1 MKSAELK
8 VQERTVGN
16 RSETRRLRRVG
27 MVPAIVYGPDS
38 GNIGCSFDER
48 DLKRAFKGHF
58 NLNTI
63 LTLQSDSKTLGGR
76 RVIVKSVERDPVK
89 WTMDHVDLYEISD
102 KRPITIKVPLEYK
115 GIPVGVKLGGGI
127 LQIVRRE
134 ISIEA
139 LPTNIPEKIE
149 VDISGLE
156 LNTSLHLSDV
166 TFAAGLRV
174 VDALTSTLASV
185 AEPEK
190 EEVVAAVAATAE
202 GAAAAT
208 ATATGTGAA
217 AATAAGTGAAAK
229 PDAPAKK

>member
-8 VQERTVGN
+8 VQERVVGN

-63 LTLQSDSKTLGGR
+63 LTLQSESKTLAGR
-76 RVIVKSVERDPVK
+76 RVIVKTVERDPVK

-102 KRPITIKVPLEYK
+102 KRPITVKVPLEYK
-115 GIPVGVKLGGGI
+115 GTPVGVKIGGGI

-139 LPTNIPEKIE
+139 LPGNIPEKIE

-156 LNTSLHLSDV
+156 LNNSLHLSEV
-166 TFAAGLRV
+166 TFAAGLRI

-190 EEVVAAVAATAE
+190 EEVAVAAVTSAD

-208 ATATGTGAA
+208 ATGTGSAASTATGTAGAKTEA
-217 AATAAGTGAAAK
+217 SS
-229 PDAPAKK
+229 KK